1 MREEEKKRSSQ
12 DSSFKRFFKK
22 RWAFPAIYIAS
33 AAIILSAVLWYQ
45 NSNSD
50 SAIESDEFNSEATDI
65 TGKSE
70 EPAIEVTN
78 SLEDFK
84 MPVADE
90 DAAVIQTQFYDHNA
104 DTAEQEA
111 ALIVYNNIY
120 HPSTGIDI
128 AMKDGETFDVLASL
142 SGIVTKVEED
152 RTLGNRIEIEHDEG
166 IVTQYQSV
174 TEMDVEVGDQV
185 KQGDVLA
192 KAGQSL
198 FNEEAGV
205 HVHFEIRKD
214 GQAVNPHEFFNKS
227 LSDLQ
232 EADLSGNPEA
242 ADNEEGSEESSAPE
256 GDKEAAPEEGEEKAP
271 EDGSTPEEGNE
282 TAPGDNNTTN
292 PNDQAD
298 DEGASDEETE
308 KEGGSEEEGDH
319 TGDHSEE
326 ESANT

>member
-12 DSSFKRFFKK
+12 DSSFKRFLKK

-45 NSNSD
+45 NSSD
-50 SAIESDEFNSEATDI
+50 SAIESDEFDHEATDI
-65 TGKSE
+65 TGKTE

-90 DAAVIQTQFYDHNA
+90 DTAVIQTQFYDHSA
-104 DTAEQEA
+104 DTADQEA

-142 SGIVTKVEED
+142 SGTVTKVEED
-152 RTLGNRIEIEHDEG
+152 RTLGNKIEIEHTEG

-174 TEMDVEVGDQV
+174 TEMNVEVGDQV

-198 FNEEAGV
+198 FNEDAGV

-214 GQAVNPHEFFNKS
+214 GQAVNPHEYFNKS
-227 LSDLQ
+227 LSALQ
-232 EADLSGNPEA
+232 EADLSGDTEA
-242 ADNEEGSEESSAPE
+242 ADNEDGSEESSAPE
-256 GDKEAAPEEGEEKAP
+256 GDEEAKPEDGEKTAP
-271 EDGSTPEEGNE
+271 EDGSAPEEGTE
-282 TAPGDNNTTN
+282 TAPGEDSTTN
-292 PNDQAD
+292 PNDQAE
-298 DEGASDEETE
+298 DEGTSDEETDT
-308 KEGGSEEEGDH
+308 EGGSEEEGDH

-326 ESANT
+326 DSANA